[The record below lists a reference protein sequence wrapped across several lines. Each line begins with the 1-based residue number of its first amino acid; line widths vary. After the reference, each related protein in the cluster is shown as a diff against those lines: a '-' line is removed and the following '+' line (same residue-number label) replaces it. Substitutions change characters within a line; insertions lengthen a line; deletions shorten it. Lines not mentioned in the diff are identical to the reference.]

1 MNYTWPSV
9 LHVDQTQQYCLH
21 SLLEVHKCHI
31 DCFRATVKFS
41 VRKGLWFPEQK
52 LPLPHYITRCW
63 WKLNIG
69 EYLLLITLHYH
80 LVVLLMLQH
89 LSKSKE
95 VFLPA
100 AVLHRPRWH
109 KGRGAQVARARAPAQ
124 CSVHHQSCF
133 LQHWDTAV
141 QTNTATQRWQIPSC
155 SKLYWK
161 LRALKHP
168 YPWATKHPS
177 Y

>member
-1 MNYTWPSV
+1 MTQCVACGSNSAILFAFPLGSAQVPHWLLQSHSEIFSQKRSV
-9 LHVDQTQQYCLH
+9 VP
-21 SLLEVHKCHI
+21 
-31 DCFRATVKFS
+31 RAKAS
-41 VRKGLWFPEQK
+41 S
-52 LPLPHYITRCW
+52 LPHYITRCW

-109 KGRGAQVARARAPAQ
+109 KGRGAQVARARAPAP